1 MKNLG
6 QRINPTSLPYTLIL
20 ILVGALLIVS
30 LLPELRTAI
39 TGASNITGAG
49 ATLLGYLPFI
59 LVAGVTLVIVYTF
72 LGGSRTRM
80 LKLAYD
86 FKRHPFLASMKMLIP
101 KTSLTTKIAILGI
114 GASRGISVGGA
125 IPLIVGLVI
134 AFIIG
139 IEILEQLAYEI
150 DNATGAGGDLAG
162 TLEATLLNLW
172 IVIIIA
178 GVLIGT
184 LVVFMSG
191 SFGGGRR
198 GFRKGKGRGG

>member
-1 MKNLG
+1 MG
-6 QRINPTSLPYTLIL
+6 QKINPTSLPYTLIL

-30 LLPELRTAI
+30 LLPELRSSI
-39 TGASNITGAG
+39 TGATNITGAG

-72 LGGSRTRM
+72 LGGTSRTRM
-80 LKLAYD
+80 TKLAYD
-86 FKRHPFLASMKMLIP
+86 IKQHPFFRSLKALLP
-101 KTSLTTKIAILGI
+101 KTSLTSRIAILGI
-114 GASRGISVGGA
+114 GVSRGISVGTA

-139 IEILEQLAYEI
+139 IEIMEQLAYEI

-178 GVLIGT
+178 GILIGT
-184 LVVFMSG
+184 LIVFMSG
-191 SFGGGRR
+191 GGMGSNR
-198 GFRKGKGRGG
+198 GFQRKGRNRGD

>member
-1 MKNLG
+1 MG
-6 QRINPTSLPYTLIL
+6 QKINPTSLPYTLIL

-30 LLPELRTAI
+30 LLPELRSSI
-39 TGASNITGAG
+39 TGATNITGAG

-72 LGGSRTRM
+72 LGGTARTRM
-80 LKLAYD
+80 IKMSHEIGD
-86 FKRHPFLASMKMLIP
+86 HPFFASMKSLIP
-101 KTSLTTKIAILGI
+101 KTSLTSKIAIMGI
-114 GASRGISVGGA
+114 GVSRGISVASA

-139 IEILEQLAYEI
+139 IEIMEQLAYEI

-178 GVLIGT
+178 GILIGT
-184 LVVFMSG
+184 LIVFMA
-191 SFGGGRR
+191 GGGMGQR
-198 GFRKGKGRGG
+198 GFSRKGRNRGG

>member
-1 MKNLG
+1 MG
-6 QRINPTSLPYTLIL
+6 QKINPTSLPYTLIL

-30 LLPELRTAI
+30 LLPELRSSI
-39 TGASNITGAG
+39 TSATNITGAG

-72 LGGSRTRM
+72 LGGTSRTRM
-80 LKLAYD
+80 TKLAYD
-86 FKRHPFLASMKMLIP
+86 IKRHPFFSSLKALIP
-101 KTSLTTKIAILGI
+101 KTSLTSRIAILGI
-114 GASRGISVGGA
+114 GVSRGISVSSA

-139 IEILEQLAYEI
+139 IEIMEQLAYEI

-178 GVLIGT
+178 GILIGT
-184 LVVFMSG
+184 LIVFMSG
-191 SFGGGRR
+191 GMAQKGFTRR
-198 GFRKGKGRGG
+198 GKNRGG

>member
-1 MKNLG
+1 MG

-30 LLPELRTAI
+30 LLPELRSSI
-39 TGASNITGAG
+39 TGATNITGAG
-49 ATLLGYLPFI
+49 GTLLSYLPFI

-72 LGGSRTRM
+72 LGGGKRTRM
-80 LKLAYD
+80 VKLAHD
-86 FKRHPFLASMKMLIP
+86 FKHHPFFKSMKALIP
-101 KTSLTTKIAILGI
+101 KTTLTTKIAILGS
-114 GASRGISVGGA
+114 GVSRGITVATA

-139 IEILEQLAYEI
+139 IEIMEQLAYEI
-150 DNATGAGGDLAG
+150 DNATASGGALAG

-184 LVVFMSG
+184 LLIFMAQG
-191 SFGGGRR
+191 STGG
-198 GFRKGKGRGG
+198 FSRKGRNRGR